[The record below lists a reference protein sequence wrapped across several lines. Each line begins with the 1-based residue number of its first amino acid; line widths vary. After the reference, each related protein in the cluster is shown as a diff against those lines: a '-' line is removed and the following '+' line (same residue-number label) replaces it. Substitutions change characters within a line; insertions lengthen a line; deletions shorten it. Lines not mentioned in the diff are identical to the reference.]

1 MSSCWYIFLWL
12 LHGYGVV
19 CGEYHHHFPLEY
31 LIFLLLIA
39 ISSFSRLLI
48 SFYLGERVFHD
59 LFAFIYPSTGIVVG
73 SGFGE
78 KGVVVVLA
86 RSFFVFCFSFIG
98 PEQRCSASPVLYEY

>member
-1 MSSCWYIFLWL
+1 
-12 LHGYGVV
+12 V

-31 LIFLLLIA
+31 LIFLLIA

-48 SFYLGERVFHD
+48 SFYLGERIFYD

-86 RSFFVFCFSFIG
+86 SLLWFFV
-98 PEQRCSASPVLYEY
+98 SPLLGWT